1 MIVLFLFVLILLLI
15 IYSKL
20 DYYSNKEDFVSYTK
34 CKSKEIK
41 NLKKEIYDKYNI
53 DYKKDGERDWDI
65 YLPCGYNNVENE
77 LKKIKVSHNKQVIF
91 GISGCDKIISKNSLW
106 SLLENYYGRNEAKN
120 IMPES
125 FVLNNQSNRDLFK
138 TSFNPKKMYVI
149 KKNLQRKK
157 GIKLSNNLNEI
168 LNVDKE
174 YKVVQEFITD
184 SYIIN
189 KRVLNLRIYLMISC
203 KNNEVKFY
211 LHKLG
216 KCLYSAK
223 DINKNLLDF
232 DSRITNSYKTEKNIY
247 DNNPLTLNELKDY
260 LNKKQPNSGSY
271 LFNNIEELFKKLCS
285 CIKGNIYNSN
295 NLINNMTVQMFG
307 VDVIFDNNM
316 KPYILEINKGPD
328 MMPKDD
334 KDRKIKYKVELDML
348 EKFDL
353 VEIDDVRYTNGFKY
367 FNL

>member
-1 MIVLFLFVLILLLI
+1 MIVLFLFIIILLLL
-15 IYSKL
+15 IYSKI

-34 CKSKEIK
+34 CKNKKLKKI
-41 NLKKEIYDKYNI
+41 KKEIYSKYSI
-53 DYKKDGERDWDI
+53 DYKKYGGNNWDI
-65 YLPCGYNNVENE
+65 YLPCGYNNIENE
-77 LKKIKVSHNKQVIF
+77 LKKIKVSNNKQVIF

-106 SLLENYYGRNEAKN
+106 SLIENYYGRNEAKN

-125 FVLNNQSNRDLFK
+125 FVLNNQSNRELFK
-138 TSFNPKKMYVI
+138 SSFSPNKTYII

-168 LNVDKE
+168 LNVDKD
-174 YKVVQEFITD
+174 YKVVQEFISD

-216 KCLYSAK
+216 KCLYAAK
-223 DINKNLLDF
+223 DINKNL
-232 DSRITNSYKTEKNIY
+232 SRITNSYKTEKNIY
-247 DNNPLTLNELKDY
+247 DNNPLTLNELKEY
-260 LNKKQPNSGSY
+260 LNNKKQNSGTY
-271 LFNNIEELFKKLCS
+271 LFNNIEALFKKLCT
-285 CIKGNIYNSN
+285 CIKGNIYNSS
-295 NLINNMTVQMFG
+295 NLVNNMTVQMFG
-307 VDVIFDNNM
+307 VDVLFDNNM

-328 MMPKDD
+328 MVPKDNKD
-334 KDRKIKYKVELDML
+334 KKIKYKVELDML

-353 VEIDDVRYTNGFKY
+353 VEINDLRFTNGFNF